1 MFVLFTAWKVKPSK
15 IKIMAVADT
24 ISKGGQGK
32 IIGSLKILGMHKQ
45 PEYNFEYSPV
55 AVSIIEQ
62 SLADSLL
69 QDI

>member
-1 MFVLFTAWKVKPSK
+1 
-15 IKIMAVADT
+15 MAVADT

-69 QDI
+69 QDIWK